1 MAQVRIP
8 DEVATLL
15 GEDRDRGTLELVLAQ
30 LVHEGR
36 VSLGFAGE
44 RLGLD
49 RWGAIEWYRARG
61 YPYPD
66 PPLTSADVASEP
78 HLSDI

>member
-1 MAQVRIP
+1 MAEVRIP

-15 GEDRDRGTLELVLAQ
+15 GDDRDRATLELVLAQ

-49 RWGAIEWYRARG
+49 RWAAIEWYRARG
-61 YPYPD
+61 HPYPD
-66 PPLTSADVASEP
+66 PPLTPADVEREP
-78 HLSDI
+78 RLDP